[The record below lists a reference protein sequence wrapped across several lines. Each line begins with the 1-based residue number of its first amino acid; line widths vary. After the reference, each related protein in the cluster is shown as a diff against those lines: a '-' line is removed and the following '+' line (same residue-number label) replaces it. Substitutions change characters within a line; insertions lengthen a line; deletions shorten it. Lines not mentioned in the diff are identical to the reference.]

1 MKMKLKMSL
10 IVVTVMAATCL
21 FAGERGSNPKE
32 LEQRLAALEQVVVAQ
47 QAQIES
53 LQQQVAAQSQ
63 QVATHQQEIAKLAPF
78 ADLLEI
84 YTFPSGNTAVALNAN
99 LTVNGSI
106 GVANYLSVV
115 GDFFLTGGFYNYGS
129 Q

>member
-1 MKMKLKMSL
+1 MKLKMSL

-78 ADLLEI
+78 ADLI
-84 YTFPSGNTAVALNAN
+84 DIDTFSSGDTVVELNAS
-99 LTVNGSI
+99 LVVQG
-106 GVANYLSVV
+106 GVSVARHLSLV
-115 GDFFLTGGFYNYGS
+115 GDFFLLGKFYDYGPK
-129 Q
+129 

>member
-1 MKMKLKMSL
+1 MKIKLSL
-10 IVVTVMAATCL
+10 VVVAVMTATCL

-63 QVATHQQEIAKLAPF
+63 RVATHQQEIAKLAPF
-78 ADLLEI
+78 ADLIEI
-84 YTFPSGNTAVALNAN
+84 YTFPSGNTVVVLNAN
-99 LTVNGSI
+99 FTVYGDIGVTRYLTVDS
-106 GVANYLSVV
+106 
-115 GDFFLTGGFYNYGS
+115 DFFLTGRFYNYGP

>member
-1 MKMKLKMSL
+1 MSL

-84 YTFPSGNTAVALNAN
+84 YTFPSGNTVVELNAS
-99 LTVNGSI
+99 LMVQG
-106 GVANYLSVV
+106 GVSVASYLSLD
-115 GDFFLTGGFYNYGS
+115 GDFFLLGKFYDYGPK
-129 Q
+129 